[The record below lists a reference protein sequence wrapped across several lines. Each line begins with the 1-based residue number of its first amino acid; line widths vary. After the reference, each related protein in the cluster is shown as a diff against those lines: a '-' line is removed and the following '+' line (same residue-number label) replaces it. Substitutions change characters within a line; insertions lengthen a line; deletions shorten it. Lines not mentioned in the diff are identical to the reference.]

1 MHKVSTSINWNQ
13 SVNHQMIFKEFI
25 KNTNQQEKDM
35 EPLLDIEKLKLPE
48 IKIKEELTLRS
59 QLSLMLCRQL

>member
-1 MHKVSTSINWNQ
+1 
-13 SVNHQMIFKEFI
+13 MIFKEFI